1 MTGLRAEVT
10 KLREQLMELT
20 AVKEELSHLQ
30 QQVKLLPMMQEQI
43 DRNSAELMKLREM
56 LSTDRSSSSSNA
68 SLASLASPSP
78 SPSSFMDAAGGGGGG
93 GGGGAASA
101 AEEEYELTTVDS
113 WDKMG
118 LKEQVLRGLMEFGYE
133 KPSPV
138 QELAVV
144 PFVKG
149 KDLLVQAQSGTGKT
163 AAFAVGLLQ
172 QCDPLVQKT
181 QVLVICPTCDI
192 AEQHARI
199 IRSIGHP
206 MGVTVQTLVS
216 GTMEWKDRNALLGGV
231 QVVVATPGRLYKLM
245 TDKKVSG
252 WYKSIKTVVIDEAD
266 QMLVAP
272 FVDQI
277 RLIGEQ
283 LPAAAQVCLF
293 SATMPLE
300 VQAVANGLL
309 RPSAVRIL
317 VQPTKLALA
326 GIKQFSVDVNDKD
339 WDHKAITTF
348 ALVNKL
354 SLPSVLIFCKKQEG
368 VVKLAETMAEEGF
381 SVAAMHGD
389 LMGQDRSAVLDA
401 FRTGKVSVL
410 VTTGV
415 LARGIDFQGLQLV
428 INFDLPTEVSTYLHQ
443 TGRVGRFGRK
453 GTVINLVTPWE
464 KAKMEEIAAFYEMV
478 LTDLPADLKS
488 ILK

>member
-1 MTGLRAEVT
+1 
-10 KLREQLMELT
+10 
-20 AVKEELSHLQ
+20 
-30 QQVKLLPMMQEQI
+30 
-43 DRNSAELMKLREM
+43 
-56 LSTDRSSSSSNA
+56 
-68 SLASLASPSP
+68 
-78 SPSSFMDAAGGGGGG
+78 
-93 GGGGAASA
+93 
-101 AEEEYELTTVDS
+101 
-113 WDKMG
+113 
-118 LKEQVLRGLMEFGYE
+118 
-133 KPSPV
+133 
-138 QELAVV
+138 
-144 PFVKG
+144 
-149 KDLLVQAQSGTGKT
+149 VQAQSGTGKT

-172 QCDPLVQKT
+172 RCNPLKKMC
-181 QVLVICPTCDI
+181 QVVVLCPTNEV

-199 IRSIGHP
+199 IRAIGHP
-206 MGVTVQTLVS
+206 MGVTVHTLVS

-231 QVVVATPGRLYKLM
+231 QVVVGTPGRLYKMM

-277 RLIGEQ
+277 RLIGEE

-326 GIKQFSVDVNDKD
+326 GIKQFSVDVKDKD
-339 WDHKAITTF
+339 WDDKAVKTF
-348 ALVNKL
+348 ELVTEL
-354 SLPSVLIFCKKQEG
+354 RLPSVLIFCKKQEG
-368 VVKLAETMAEEGF
+368 VVKLAETMAAEGF

-464 KAKMEEIAAFYEMV
+464 KAKMEEIAAFYGMV
-478 LTDLPADLKS
+478 LTDLPEDRKS